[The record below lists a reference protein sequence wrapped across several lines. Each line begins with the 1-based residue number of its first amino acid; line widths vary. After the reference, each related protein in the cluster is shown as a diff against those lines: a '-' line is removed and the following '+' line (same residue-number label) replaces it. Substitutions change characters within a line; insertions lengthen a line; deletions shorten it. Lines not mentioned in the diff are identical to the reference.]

1 MKLLER
7 VLDSFIQEMVD
18 IDAMQFGFVLGRG
31 TTDAIFIIRQLQ
43 EKYIAANKPLYF
55 AFVDLEKAFDRVPR
69 KVLWWVLRSLGVE
82 EWAVRVIQG
91 MYTDVKSRVRVNGQY
106 SKEFG
111 VGVGVH
117 QGSVLS
123 PLLFILVLEALS
135 RQFRTGVPWELL
147 YADDLVV
154 MADSLEECIA
164 RLKAWKE
171 GMERKGLRVNMKKTK
186 LMVSW
191 PGLTF
196 YATLERSPVQSVGVV
211 LVWTLSSAP
220 SACIGCTRSAVVLE
234 EDWLRIQTMFVQDAV
249 IRLDRLTKDLSH
261 R

>member
-1 MKLLER
+1 MLLARNVLEMTSFILNLYKGKGDALERGNYRSLKLTDQVMKLLER
-7 VLDSFIQEMVD
+7 VLDSFIREMVD
-18 IDAMQFGFVLGRG
+18 IDAMQFGFVPGHG

-55 AFVDLEKAFDRVPR
+55 AFVYLEKAFYRVPR
-69 KVLWWVLRSLGVE
+69 KNLWCALRSLGVE
-82 EWAVRVIQG
+82 EWAVHVIQG
-91 MYTDVKSRVRVNGQY
+91 MYTDVKSRVRVNCQY

-147 YADDLVV
+147 YADDLAV

-164 RLKAWKE
+164 RLK
-171 GMERKGLRVNMKKTK
+171 
-186 LMVSW
+186 
-191 PGLTF
+191 
-196 YATLERSPVQSVGVV
+196 
-211 LVWTLSSAP
+211 VWNA
-220 SACIGCTRSAVVLE
+220 R
-234 EDWLRIQTMFVQDAV
+234 D
-249 IRLDRLTKDLSH
+249 
-261 R
+261 